1 MFTQLFITTL
11 RFGTCHLWNQTL
23 SKNCCQFLPEQ
34 FWPVLNIVPVIR
46 ISFVN
51 LHLLYKRAT
60 PEQFLLYRHALCIYQ
75 VLNSDVMTREWLELN
90 FNQVFTSRQT
100 KFITLK
106 TNRRKVGLNA
116 LANRAFILNNKIPL
130 EWINMSL
137 NTFKVY
143 CKKEFLI

>member
-1 MFTQLFITTL
+1 M
-11 RFGTCHLWNQTL
+11 
-23 SKNCCQFLPEQ
+23 
-34 FWPVLNIVPVIR
+34 
-46 ISFVN
+46 
-51 LHLLYKRAT
+51 A
-60 PEQFLLYRHALCIYQ
+60 
-75 VLNSDVMTREWLELN
+75 REWLELN

-143 CKKEFLI
+143 WKKEFLI